1 MLLNKEEKMY
11 QIGTLLSKVNDPSD
25 IRQMSNQELTQLS
38 QELRD
43 FIVDVVSRN
52 GGHLG
57 ASLGVIELTLALHYV
72 YNTPDDLLVWDV
84 GHQAYPHKILT
95 GRRDIF
101 HTNRKFEGL
110 SGFPKRSESKYDS
123 FGVGHSSTSISAA
136 LGMSVANSL
145 KKENNQVVAIIGDG
159 ALTGGMAFEALN
171 NGGFLQDD
179 FLVILNDNRMGIDP
193 NAGAINTYLTDITTS
208 KTYNKFRDDVYEL
221 LGKLKGGDQIR
232 SVASKI
238 EDGLKA
244 ALTPG
249 MLFESFGFK
258 YYGPIDG
265 HDLPKLIDTLK
276 HLKTIKGPKFLH
288 ILTVKGKGYAPAE
301 EDQLAFHGPTPFDR
315 NSGAFNK
322 KSGEVIS
329 YTDAFGKAVV
339 QLAKMDD
346 SIVGI
351 TAAMPSGTGLKY
363 LAAEMPDRFFDVG
376 IAEQH
381 AVTFAAGLACE
392 NMTPIVAIYSTF
404 LQRAYDQIVHDVCL
418 QKLPVVFCIDRAGLV
433 GSDGPTHHGAF
444 DISYLRCLPNIVLMA
459 PKDESELRDMI
470 YTATKYKK
478 GPVAIRYPRGNGMGV
493 EMKPGFDRVE
503 IGKAE
508 IIKQGRD
515 VAILALGS
523 MVDYSLQAAQVL
535 ESKNIHP
542 HIVNMRFVKPL
553 DKDMLASIFKNFSK
567 VVVVEEN
574 TVLGGLGSAVA
585 EVAIQ
590 MKYKGDLEL
599 IGIPDDF
606 IDHGSP
612 MDCHR
617 LAGIDPESIAK
628 RIEQLVTS
636 EVSV

>member
-1 MLLNKEEKMY
+1 MFQAGPVL
-11 QIGTLLSKVNDPSD
+11 TKVNSPSD
-25 IRQMSNQELTQLS
+25 MKKLSLQELQQLS

-43 FIVDVVSRN
+43 FIVDIVSKN

-57 ASLGVIELTLALHYV
+57 ASLGVIELTVALHHV
-72 YNTPDDLLVWDV
+72 YNTPNDLVVWDV

-95 GRRDIF
+95 GRRDNF
-101 HTNRKFEGL
+101 HTNRKFQGL
-110 SGFPKRSESKYDS
+110 SGFPKRSESEYDT

-136 LGMSVANSL
+136 LGMSVASNL
-145 KKENNQVVAIIGDG
+145 QKTDKHVVAVIGDG

-171 NGGFLQDD
+171 NGGFIQDD
-179 FLVILNDNRMGIDP
+179 FLVVLNDNRMGIDP
-193 NAGAINTYLTDITTS
+193 STGALNDYLTEITTS
-208 KTYNKFRDDVYEL
+208 KTYNKFRDEVYDL
-221 LGKLKGGDQIR
+221 LGKLKGFGDQMR
-232 SVASKI
+232 TVAAKI

-276 HLKTIKGPKFLH
+276 HLKNIKGPKFLH

-301 EDQLAFHGPTPFDR
+301 EDQLAFHGPTPFDKE
-315 NSGAFNK
+315 SGIFAK
-322 KSGEVIS
+322 KASGPIS

-339 QLAKMDD
+339 QLAKDDD

-392 NMTPIVAIYSTF
+392 KMTPITAIYSTF
-404 LQRAYDQIVHDVCL
+404 LQRGYDQIIHDVCI
-418 QKLPVVFCIDRAGLV
+418 QKLPVVFCLDRAGLV

-444 DISYLRCLPNIVLMA
+444 DISYLRCLPNMVLMA

-478 GPVAIRYPRGNGMGV
+478 GPTAIRYPRGNGQGV
-493 EMKPGFDRVE
+493 PLKNNFELLE

-508 IIKQGRD
+508 VLQKGDD
-515 VAILALGS
+515 VAVLALGS
-523 MVDYSLQAAQVL
+523 MVEHAVL
-535 ESKNIHP
+535 ASKILADKEIHP
-542 HIVNMRFVKPL
+542 EIVNMRFAKPL
-553 DKDMLASIFKNFSK
+553 DEEMLLSVFSK
-567 VVVVEEN
+567 FNKIVTVEEN
-574 TVLGGLGSAVA
+574 TILGGFGSAITEFAV
-585 EVAIQ
+585 
-590 MKYKGDLEL
+590 KSRYKGDIEI
-599 IGIPDDF
+599 IGIPDNF
-606 IDHGSP
+606 IEHGSP
-612 MDCHR
+612 ADCHKM
-617 LAGIDPESIAK
+617 AGIDPQSIAS
-628 RIEQLVTS
+628 RIENLILN
-636 EVSV
+636 EVKA

>member
-1 MLLNKEEKMY
+1 MF
-11 QIGTLLSKVNDPSD
+11 QAGPVLSKVNSPSD
-25 IRQMSNQELTQLS
+25 MKHLSPQELKQLS

-43 FIVDVVSRN
+43 FIVDVVSKN

-57 ASLGVIELTLALHYV
+57 ASLGVIELTVALHHV
-72 YNTPDDLLVWDV
+72 YNTPNDLVVWDV

-95 GRRDIF
+95 GRRDNF
-101 HTNRKFEGL
+101 HTNRKFQGL
-110 SGFPKRSESKYDS
+110 SGFPKRSESEYDT

-136 LGMSVANSL
+136 LGMSVASNL
-145 KKENNQVVAIIGDG
+145 QNTGKHVVAVIGDG

-171 NGGFLQDD
+171 NGGFIQDD

-193 NAGAINTYLTDITTS
+193 STGALNDYLTEITTS
-208 KTYNKFRDDVYEL
+208 KTYNKFRDEVYDL
-221 LGKLKGGDQIR
+221 LGKLKGFGDQMR
-232 SVASKI
+232 TVAAKI

-265 HDLPKLIDTLK
+265 HDLPKLVDTLK
-276 HLKTIKGPKFLH
+276 HLKNIKGPKFLH

-301 EDQLAFHGPTPFDR
+301 EDQLAFHGPTPFDKE
-315 NSGAFNK
+315 SGIFAK
-322 KSGEVIS
+322 KASGPIS
-329 YTDAFGKAVV
+329 YTDAFGKAIV
-339 QLAKMDD
+339 QLAKEDD

-392 NMTPIVAIYSTF
+392 KMTPITAIYSTF
-404 LQRAYDQIVHDVCL
+404 LQRGYDQIIHDVCL
-418 QKLPVVFCIDRAGLV
+418 QKLPVVFCLDRAGLV

-478 GPVAIRYPRGNGMGV
+478 GPTAIRYPRGNGLGV
-493 EMKPGFDRVE
+493 PLKNNFELLE

-508 IIKQGRD
+508 VLQKGED
-515 VAILALGS
+515 VAVLALGS
-523 MVDYSLQAAQVL
+523 MVDHAAQAAKIL
-535 ESKNIHP
+535 AGKEIHP
-542 HIVNMRFVKPL
+542 EIVNMRFAKPL
-553 DKDMLASIFKNFSK
+553 DEEMLHSVFSRFNK
-567 VVVVEEN
+567 IVTVEEN
-574 TVLGGLGSAVA
+574 TILGGFGSAIA
-585 EVAIQ
+585 EFAV
-590 MKYKGDLEL
+590 KNRYKGDIEI
-599 IGIPDDF
+599 IGIPDSF
-606 IDHGSP
+606 IEHGSP
-612 MDCHR
+612 ADCHKM
-617 LAGIDPESIAK
+617 AGIDPQSIASK
-628 RIEQLVTS
+628 IENLVLN
-636 EVSV
+636 EVKA